1 MTTLLLD
8 VAAYH
13 AMRGIA
19 ALLQGIC
26 FAIDIVRSAYWRHV
40 CGDEPEDRLSS
51 FPPLPP
57 TLTNTHMR
65 LVGHRGA
72 SIASPENTMAAFHAA
87 FEQCG
92 AIEFDLRRTL
102 DGVVVCSHDNTL
114 QRLGSQVANATVA
127 TGLLYTP
134 IDRLMYSAFANSIE
148 VGSKTHGAHFSGEMV
163 PTFEDVLHEFSK
175 STTTTTTT
183 PSPGSST
190 TTTTSTSTNTST
202 GSSGNTRFN
211 KRGRGRAEPPVPVQ
225 HPLAPME
232 RPLLYVELKGGG
244 LELAKSATSLVVTT
258 GALNANVYRWIGF
271 DLALMVEV
279 KRLLPHHKVYHIGAI
294 LPFFGC
300 ENKAKRLID
309 QAAQAGLDG
318 IDLNADEAVLTPA
331 VVAYAHGK
339 GLDVV
344 AWVYP
349 GQRESPRLYTALA
362 AAGVDAFTSNLP
374 PSVKAW
380 QDLRSS

>member
-51 FPPLPP
+51 FPPLPL

-72 SIASPENTMAAFHAA
+72 SIASPENTMAAFRAA

-148 VGSKTHGAHFSGEMV
+148 VGSKTH
-163 PTFEDVLHEFSK
+163 
-175 STTTTTTT
+175 
-183 PSPGSST
+183 
-190 TTTTSTSTNTST
+190 
-202 GSSGNTRFN
+202 
-211 KRGRGRAEPPVPVQ
+211 
-225 HPLAPME
+225 
-232 RPLLYVELKGGG
+232 ELKGGG

-258 GALNANVYRWIGF
+258 RALNANVYRWIGF

-294 LPFFGC
+294 LPFFWC

-380 QDLRSS
+380 QDLRSSGTLTEFFASNTATDTDAIEELHQYDIDHSLADTPSAKEIQQHI

>member
-51 FPPLPP
+51 FPPLPL

-72 SIASPENTMAAFHAA
+72 SIASPENTMAAFRAA

-163 PTFEDVLHEFSK
+163 PTFENVLHEFSK
-175 STTTTTTT
+175 STTT

-202 GSSGNTRFN
+202 GSSGSTRFR

-244 LELAKSATSLVVTT
+244 
-258 GALNANVYRWIGF
+258 G
-271 DLALMVEV
+271 
-279 KRLLPHHKVYHIGAI
+279 
-294 LPFFGC
+294 
-300 ENKAKRLID
+300 
-309 QAAQAGLDG
+309 
-318 IDLNADEAVLTPA
+318 
-331 VVAYAHGK
+331 
-339 GLDVV
+339 
-344 AWVYP
+344 
-349 GQRESPRLYTALA
+349 
-362 AAGVDAFTSNLP
+362 
-374 PSVKAW
+374 
-380 QDLRSS
+380 